1 MRTFLLATLFCGAVS
16 AQLGGPLIGY
26 VPEGSTIRPMY
37 GLPAAGAI
45 GAEIAEG
52 GWAKIAISPAQNFVI
67 ATAADT
73 GEVLLVNLV
82 KPSLTALPGVAAN
95 PDLIAISPSGASAAL
110 WFPLT
115 NRLEVVAGLPGSPSV
130 RTIDASFLNASPLAI
145 AISDDGQWTVG
156 LWSAGVYAFG
166 PSNQVIP
173 LQTDPG
179 VAALAFFTN
188 NHNLALA
195 TAARATSIADLG
207 GSMQPSVLYDY
218 SSQPLSPRSIA
229 LSSDN
234 SRAVVADSTGKLL
247 DIAIPAATAN
257 LVDCHCA
264 PDGLFGLGGA
274 LFRLNGTSTAGRSGH
289 TTELK
294 LFDAAA
300 GAVWIVPPALSQA
313 GGRK

>member
-1 MRTFLLATLFCGAVS
+1 
-16 AQLGGPLIGY
+16 
-26 VPEGSTIRPMY
+26 MY

-45 GAEIAEG
+45 GGVFQAGRDFSRIAV
-52 GWAKIAISPAQNFVI
+52 SPSQNFALV
-67 ATAADT
+67 TAADT
-73 GEVLLVNLV
+73 GAVMLY
-82 KPSLTALPGVAAN
+82 KPGVSLTPVAGAQAN
-95 PDLIAISPSGASAAL
+95 PDILALSPTGASAAL

-115 NRLEVVAGLPGSPSV
+115 NQLEAVTGLPNTPVV
-130 RTIDASFLNASPLAI
+130 RTIDASFLNASPLAL

-156 LWSAGVYAFG
+156 LWNTATPAAVYAFG
-166 PSNQVIP
+166 PSSQVIP

-179 VAALAFFTN
+179 VVALAFFSN
-188 NHNLALA
+188 NHSLVLA

-207 GSMQPSVLYDY
+207 GSMLPSVLFDY
-218 SSQPLSPRSIA
+218 SSQPLSPRAIA

-257 LVDCHCA
+257 LVDCHCS
-264 PDGLFGLGGA
+264 PDSLYGLGGA
-274 LFRLNGTSTAGRSGH
+274 LFRLNGTSAPGRSGR

-300 GAVWIVPPALSQA
+300 GAVWIVPPALNQA
-313 GGRK
+313 GGKQ